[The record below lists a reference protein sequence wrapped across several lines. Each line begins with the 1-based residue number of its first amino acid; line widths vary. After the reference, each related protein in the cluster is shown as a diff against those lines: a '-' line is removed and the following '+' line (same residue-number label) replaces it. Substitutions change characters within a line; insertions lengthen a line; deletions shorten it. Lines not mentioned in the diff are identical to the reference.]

1 MTGISLTLYFDE
13 EQYRDMYPDTSDE
26 QLIRIFKEDFL
37 DTIRKQFSDEDIL
50 NTLEV
55 ER

>member
-1 MTGISLTLYFDE
+1 MIGVSLTLYFDE
-13 EQYRDMYPDTSDE
+13 EQYRDIYTEATDE

-50 NTLEV
+50 NALEV
-55 ER
+55 EQ